1 MRKTRLVIFS
11 VPALLAAALT
21 WANWPG
27 PTPLPAGTVA
37 DRVVVRKSAR
47 VLEVMRA
54 GSVLRTYRVSLGS
67 HPVGPKQREGDG
79 RTPEASTT
87 FDYRNPSSAF
97 HFALHVSY
105 PSTDDRR
112 AAAAQG
118 VSPGGLIMVHGLR
131 NGIGF
136 IGRLHRLA
144 DWTNGCIALTN
155 PEIDELARVV
165 PDGTPILIQP

>member
-11 VPALLAAALT
+11 VPALLAAVLT

-27 PTPLPAGTVA
+27 PASLPVGTVA

-47 VLEVMRA
+47 VLEVFHA
-54 GSVLRTYRVSLGS
+54 GSVLRTYLVSLGS

-79 RTPEASTT
+79 RTPEGLYTL
-87 FDYRNPSSAF
+87 DYRNPSSAF

-105 PSTDDRR
+105 PSADDRR
-112 AAAAQG
+112 AAAARG

-155 PEIDELARVV
+155 PEIDELARIV
-165 PDGTPILIQP
+165 PNGTPILIQP

>member
-1 MRKTRLVIFS
+1 MRRTRLVIFS
-11 VPALLAAALT
+11 LAAVVAAALA

-27 PTPLPAGTVA
+27 PAALPPGTLA

-47 VLEVMRA
+47 TLEVMR
-54 GSVLRTYRVSLGS
+54 GGIVVRTYRVSLGP

-79 RTPEASTT
+79 RTPEGRYVL
-87 FDYRNPSSAF
+87 DYRNPSSAF

-105 PSTDDRR
+105 PSTDERR
-112 AAAAQG
+112 VAAAIG
-118 VSPGGLIMVHGLR
+118 VSPGGLIMVHGIR
-131 NGIGF
+131 NGVGF
-136 IGRLHRLA
+136 IGRLHRLV

-165 PDGTPILIQP
+165 PTGTPILILP

>member
-11 VPALLAAALT
+11 VSALLAAALT

-27 PTPLPAGTVA
+27 PTSLPAGTVA

-54 GSVLRTYRVSLGS
+54 STVLRTYRVSLGP

-79 RTPEASTT
+79 RTPEGRYVL
-87 FDYRNPSSAF
+87 DYRNPSSAF
-97 HFALHVSY
+97 HLALHVSY

-112 AAAAQG
+112 AAAVRG

-131 NGIGF
+131 NGLGF
-136 IGRLHRLA
+136 VGRLHLLA

-155 PEIDELARVV
+155 PEIDEVARLV
-165 PDGTPILIQP
+165 PAGTPILIQP